1 LLPSTLMITLEN
13 DYLKVS
19 LAAKG
24 AELQGLYSKETE
36 IEYLWDAN
44 PKYWAKHSPVLFPIV
59 GSLKNDSF
67 TFKGKSYT
75 LPRHGFARDHVFNLG
90 KKTDTE
96 AVFTLTQTPDTLLVY
111 PFYFELKLKYKLI
124 DRKLNLT
131 YEVVNKGKE
140 PMFFSLGA
148 HPAFA
153 VPNTPNTVYDDYYLA
168 FNDDEKLTY
177 WKLENGLVADETE
190 TIALGGHKFNLSHH
204 LFYNDAL
211 VFKTLQSNCISL
223 LNSKNDSGLHFH
235 FEDFPFFGIWAATD
249 APFVC
254 LEPWCGV
261 ADGVKHDQELEH
273 KEGIVKLQP
282 REKWQRF
289 WEVECF

>member
-1 LLPSTLMITLEN
+1 MITIEN
-13 DYLKVS
+13 DYLRVN

-24 AELQGLYSKETE
+24 AELQGLFSKETN
-36 IEYLWDAN
+36 IEYLWNADS
-44 PKYWAKHSPVLFPIV
+44 KYWGKHSPVLFPIV

-67 TFKGKSYT
+67 IYNGKNYA
-75 LPRHGFARDHVFNLG
+75 LPRHGFARDHVFSVE
-90 KKTDTE
+90 KISETE
-96 AVFTLTQTPDTLLVY
+96 AVFTLSQSEDTLKIY
-111 PFYFELKLKYKLI
+111 PFYFELKLRYRLI

-131 YEVVNKGKE
+131 YEVINNGTDE
-140 PMFFSLGA
+140 LLFSLGA

-153 VPNTPNTVYDDYYLA
+153 VPNTPDTTYSDYYLA
-168 FNDDEKLTY
+168 FNSDDKLTY
-177 WKLENGLVADETE
+177 WELNDGLVANTTSNIE
-190 TIALGGHKFNLSHH
+190 LNGHKLELRHE

-223 LNSKNDSGLHFH
+223 LNTKNDFGLHFH
-235 FEDFPFFGIWAATD
+235 FEDFPFFGIWAAKD

-261 ADGVKHDQELEH
+261 ADGVDHNQELRH
-273 KEGIVKLQP
+273 KEGIIKLSP
-282 REKWQRF
+282 NENWLRF

>member
-1 LLPSTLMITLEN
+1 MITIEN
-13 DYLKVS
+13 DYLRVN

-24 AELQGLYSKETE
+24 AELQGLFSKETN
-36 IEYLWDAN
+36 IEYLWNAD
-44 PKYWAKHSPVLFPIV
+44 PKYWGKHSPVLFPIV

-67 TFKGKSYT
+67 IYNGKNYS
-75 LPRHGFARDHVFNLG
+75 LPRHGFARDHVFDVE
-90 KKTDTE
+90 KISETE
-96 AVFTLTQTPDTLLVY
+96 AVFTLSQSDDTLKIY
-111 PFYFELKLKYKLI
+111 PFYFELKLRYRVI

-131 YEVVNKGKE
+131 YEVINNGTGE
-140 PMFFSLGA
+140 LLFSLGA

-153 VPNTPNTVYDDYYLA
+153 VPNTPNTTYNDYYLA
-168 FNDDEKLTY
+168 FNSDDKLTY
-177 WKLENGLVADETE
+177 WELNDGLVADNTSNIE
-190 TIALGGHKFNLSHH
+190 LNGHKLELRHE

-223 LNSKNDSGLHFH
+223 LNTKNDFGLHFH
-235 FEDFPFFGIWAATD
+235 FDDFPFFGIWAAKD

-261 ADGVKHDQELEH
+261 ADSVDHNQKLQN
-273 KEGIVKLQP
+273 KEGINKLSP
-282 REKWQRF
+282 NESWSRF

>member
-1 LLPSTLMITLEN
+1 MITLEN
-13 DYLKVS
+13 DYIQVS

-24 AELQGLYSKETE
+24 AELQRLFSKETQL
-36 IEYLWDAN
+36 EYLWNGDDQ
-44 PKYWAKHSPVLFPIV
+44 YWGKHSPVLFPIV
-59 GSLKNDSF
+59 GALKNDSF
-67 TFKGKSYT
+67 TYKDETFH
-75 LPRHGFARDHVFNLG
+75 LPRHGFARDQVFEAE
-90 KKTDTE
+90 KISASE
-96 AVFTLTQTPDTLLVY
+96 AVFTLKETEESLKVY

-124 DRKLNLT
+124 ERKLNLT
-131 YEVVNKGKE
+131 YEVVNTGKDE
-140 PMFFSLGA
+140 LLFSLGA

-153 VPNTPNTVYDDYYLA
+153 VPNTPKTDYSDYYLA
-168 FNDDEKLTY
+168 FNADKKLTF
-177 WKLENGLVADETE
+177 WKLDNGL
-190 TIALGGHKFNLSHH
+190 IAKDTGNINLNGHKLNLKHE

-223 LNSKNDSGLHFH
+223 LNTKNDFGLHFH

-261 ADGVKHDQELEH
+261 ADDVDHNQELAH
-273 KEGIVKLQP
+273 KEGIIKLDAGQNW
-282 REKWQRF
+282 ERF

>member
-1 LLPSTLMITLEN
+1 MITLEN
-13 DYLKVS
+13 DYIKVS

-24 AELQGLYSKETE
+24 AELQGLFSKETKL
-36 IEYLWDAN
+36 EYLWNAN

-59 GSLKNDSF
+59 GSLKNNSF
-67 TFKGKSYT
+67 TYQGKSYE
-75 LPRHGFARDHVFNLG
+75 LPRHGFARDHVFSFE
-90 KKTDTE
+90 KISETE
-96 AVFTLTQTPDTLLVY
+96 AVFTLTQNEDTLKVY
-111 PFYFELKLKYKLI
+111 PFYFELKLRYQLI

-131 YEVVNKGKE
+131 YEVKNTGTAE
-140 PMFFSLGA
+140 LLFSIGA

-153 VPNTPNTVYDDYYLA
+153 VPNTPNTVYEDYYLA
-168 FNDDEKLTY
+168 FNADEKLTF
-177 WKLENGLVADETE
+177 WKLEDGLVADDTALIE
-190 TIALGGHKFNLSHH
+190 LGGHRLNLKHN

-223 LNSKNDSGLHFH
+223 LNTKNDYGLHFH
-235 FEDFPFFGIWAATD
+235 FEEFPFFGIWAATD

-261 ADGVKHDQELEH
+261 ADSVNHDQELTR
-273 KEGIVKLQP
+273 KEGIIKLDTG
-282 REKWQRF
+282 ENWSRF